1 MRYFLL
7 AIGFVAIGAIAAPGA
22 MAAPVSGSAQT
33 QSQDGKFVQGNQQL
47 AQNNYHSQRQRQNR
61 EYRSMSNSANRA
73 YGR

>member
-1 MRYFLL
+1 MRNFLL
-7 AIGFVAIGAIAAPGA
+7 AIGCVAVGALAAPGA
-22 MAAPVSGSAQT
+22 IASPASGST
-33 QSQDGKFVQGNQQL
+33 QSQDGKFVQGNQQV